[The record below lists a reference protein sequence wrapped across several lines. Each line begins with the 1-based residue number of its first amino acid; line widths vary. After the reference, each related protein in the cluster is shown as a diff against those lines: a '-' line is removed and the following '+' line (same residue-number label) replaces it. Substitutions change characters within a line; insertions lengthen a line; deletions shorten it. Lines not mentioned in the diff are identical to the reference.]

1 MKPLPNVFANG
12 CNNPGRRQHHD
23 HAKAPT
29 AAITAADAHR
39 LHANGTSG
47 RTQRTHHRKPERKNP
62 ARNLRKGGQRSRR
75 TVQRTRPVLNTPGH
89 HQTLIKE
96 FNMKRIIQT
105 AAFILA
111 LGVALPA
118 LAMGLEE
125 AKQQFDTA
133 KQQGL
138 LGETPAGYLDV
149 VRAQGNARE
158 VAEAINNARR
168 EEYTRIAEK
177 HNIPVTQVETVAG
190 KKAIEKTPA
199 GQFVL
204 VDGRWIKK

>member
-1 MKPLPNVFANG
+1 
-12 CNNPGRRQHHD
+12 
-23 HAKAPT
+23 
-29 AAITAADAHR
+29 
-39 LHANGTSG
+39 
-47 RTQRTHHRKPERKNP
+47 
-62 ARNLRKGGQRSRR
+62 
-75 TVQRTRPVLNTPGH
+75 
-89 HQTLIKE
+89 
-96 FNMKRIIQT
+96 MKRIIQT

-111 LGVALPA
+111 LGAALPA

-125 AKQQFDTA
+125 AKQQLETA

-138 LGETPAGYLDV
+138 LGETPTGYLDV
-149 VRAQGNARE
+149 VRAEGNARE

-204 VDGRWIKK
+204 IDGRWIRK